1 MEQTVKEPWLEEAV
15 QLELPTGRVR
25 YLLSVHREPC
35 PHCKTG
41 TRVSS
46 VWATTAR
53 QAEIVEWC
61 GHCFNAVCEAL
72 PLDAEQVA
80 RFAAVRAVVSSG
92 KVSRKWHAA
101 RPALEDLERR
111 GLL

>member
-1 MEQTVKEPWLEEAV
+1 MEQTVNEPWLEEAV

-25 YLLSVHREPC
+25 YLLSVHREQC
-35 PHCKTG
+35 THCRTG
-41 TRVSS
+41 TRFSS
-46 VWATTAR
+46 VWATTER

-72 PLDAEQVA
+72 PLDTAQVE
-80 RFAAVRAVVSSG
+80 RFTVVRAVASAG
-92 KVSRKWHAA
+92 KVSRKWRAA